1 MVSQLPPGCFPG
13 GLGQG
18 PRAPGDGSGSGPTAA
33 ASLFGSRGLL
43 LAVFGIPGNPGFG
56 GDLLARGDLRC
67 CCCRRRR
74 VTEAGTGGSSSSA
87 KGSELDPGCP
97 LDTSEARMVES
108 RLFLRGAL
116 GLSSPGDEGRSQ
128 GERTGS
134 GDPPAEP
141 PSWHEGTSTSS
152 PECQLGAAPSGV
164 LCFRTLVRDVRLVTE
179 ENLSSSEE
187 LNSGSCQN
195 KAQRSAS
202 KKVTASGALGPA
214 PSPTGHIPEVQPP

>member
-1 MVSQLPPGCFPG
+1 MRKGQRLLSQLPPGCFPG

-18 PRAPGDGSGSGPTAA
+18 RRAPGDGSGSGPTAA
-33 ASLFGSRGLL
+33 ASLFRSRGLL

-67 CCCRRRR
+67 CCCRCR

-87 KGSELDPGCP
+87 KGSELDPSCP

-128 GERTGS
+128 GECTGS

-141 PSWHEGTSTSS
+141 PSWREGTSPSS
-152 PECQLGAAPSGV
+152 SECQLGAAPSGV

-179 ENLSSSEE
+179 EKPSSSEE

-202 KKVTASGALGPA
+202 
-214 PSPTGHIPEVQPP
+214 